1 VNILSKNKKGK
12 PQKKG
17 KGRTKKS
24 EHDSSTS
31 FKVIGKDGQE
41 EYIRVRLP
49 RNGEILGI
57 VTRILGAD
65 RIEVRCMDG
74 KTRVVRIPGKHRKRL
89 WCRQN
94 DIVTILPWYGL
105 QEDTRADLVWRYNRN
120 QARWLE
126 EKGYVKFE
134 Y

>member
-1 VNILSKNKKGK
+1 M
-12 PQKKG
+12 
-17 KGRTKKS
+17 GR
-24 EHDSSTS
+24 
-31 FKVIGKDGQE
+31 DGQV
-41 EYIRVRLP
+41 EYIRVILP
-49 RNGEILGI
+49 REGEILGV

-94 DIVTILPWYGL
+94 DTVTVMPWYGL
-105 QEDTRADLVWRYNRN
+105 QEDTRADLVYRYNRN

-126 EKGYVKFE
+126 EKGYVKFD
-134 Y
+134 